1 MKLGLVL
8 FPLIALA
15 QVSVNPLRDQ
25 ITISL
30 PGTLRDVVTDSSGYV
45 YVSGSAPLPESN
57 LWRSV
62 DGGVSFERLSA
73 PPFAVESLQPD
84 PVTPAILYAL
94 GDRLWQ
100 SNDSGLTWRQ
110 IHAERPLQLL
120 IDPTEPRRL
129 AAVTA
134 NRIFVSLDRGEN
146 WQALPNRC
154 APQCDYSPTNAVD
167 SSGSAFLIYSVDGLE
182 LWTEW
187 GRNVQP
193 VAIDNFLPSHSRPYS
208 FIYHPSRPGQAYSLS
223 IVFLYFNVFDGRG
236 QIGGV
241 QPGPSRPIRLF
252 AFPEEPDA
260 IYAISNAGL
269 QRAEKIG
276 QEWKTIG
283 PAGSL
288 NGLVRLPTRCSG
300 TGRLVRIV
308 PEGVVRSEDG
318 GRSWQVTDLPGA
330 EQISSG
336 AGCAIYVR
344 TPSTMRPFLAKL
356 APTGRQIVWSA
367 VLDRDGVNR
376 VARMVVDAS
385 GEVTVLAKGTGTV
398 PWIAKY
404 SATGEEIYTKAMPGL
419 QTASLAADGQGNA
432 YLAGSVQAEGTII
445 KLDGQG
451 QIIYSVGTL
460 RFGLNRP
467 TVVAASTT
475 GEVFVGGAPPPPPNA
490 APGSLLFLSDVL
502 LRLDSSAVQV
512 LARAKSST
520 FFRRFTDLALD
531 GAGALYMNGIAKWN
545 PEDLSIVSETFVPVL
560 GSESNPPPDR
570 FADGVLLH
578 PSLDGQLAVGMLA
591 NPSFPL
597 RHPWLIGAACPIPV
611 AVAHLSSDGTVRMAT
626 NLPGCGG
633 AVAAIDLDGAVYA
646 VDGGGSLYR
655 FPAQDDAAV
664 TISGVKDAFSRD
676 APSFASGAMIS
687 IAGENFGTAR
697 FDLGLESP
705 TLPESLGGVQVLV
718 EGWPSSMFASSP
730 GWALSIPQSCDQIYC
745 SMQIRE
751 GEKLSRAVPVANW
764 LGRAPGLLDSGF
776 GTSSTLGPQMLD
788 GNVRNANGTA
798 NSASNP
804 AAKGAIVTVYL
815 NGRPDGPIYWP
826 ASGSWPMALSTVA
839 ERVDGFAP
847 NLYQAKVRVDG
858 PSGRQ
863 SFWVTT
869 SNSHLR
875 GDARRFSPLVG
886 IYIQ

>member
-1 MKLGLVL
+1 LL
-8 FPLIALA
+8 FPILLQA
-15 QVSVNPLRDQ
+15 QGSVNPLREQ
-25 ITISL
+25 IAITL
-30 PGTLRDVVTDSSGYV
+30 PGTLRDVVTDSNGYV
-45 YVSGSAPLPESN
+45 YISGATPLPGSN
-57 LWRSV
+57 LWRST
-62 DGGVSFERLSA
+62 DGGITFETL
-73 PPFAVESLQPD
+73 PPTPFAVDSLQPD
-84 PVTPAILYAL
+84 PVTPERLYAL
-94 GDRLWQ
+94 GDELWQ
-100 SNDSGLTWRQ
+100 SNDSGVTWRK
-110 IHAERPLQLL
+110 IHGERPLQLL

-154 APQCDYSPTNAVD
+154 APQCGYSSANAVD
-167 SSGSAFLIYSVDGLE
+167 SSGSAFLIDSVEGLE

-187 GRNVQP
+187 GRNRRLVRISSP
-193 VAIDNFLPSHSRPYS
+193 FPYYLRPKS
-208 FIYHPSRPGQAYSLS
+208 FIYHPSLPGQVYSFAGDFFSL
-223 IVFLYFNVFDGRG
+223 DG
-236 QIGGV
+236 IGGDRLTNGV
-241 QPGPSRPIRLF
+241 SPGPSRPIRLF

-308 PEGVVRSEDG
+308 PEGVARSEDG
-318 GRSWQVTDLPGA
+318 GRSWQVTDFPGA

-376 VARMVVDAS
+376 VARMVVDAA

-404 SATGEEIYTKAMPGL
+404 AATGEEIYTKAMPGL
-419 QTASLAADGQGNA
+419 QAVSLAADGQGNA

-451 QIIYSVGTL
+451 QTIYSVGTL
-460 RFGLNRP
+460 RFGLDRP
-467 TVVAASTT
+467 TVVAASAT
-475 GEVFVGGAPPPPPNA
+475 GEVFVGGAPLPPPGAN
-490 APGSLLFLSDVL
+490 PGSLIFLSDVL
-502 LRLDSSAVQV
+502 LRLDSSAVHV
-512 LARAKSST
+512 LARAKFST
-520 FFRRFTDLALD
+520 FRRFRDLALD
-531 GAGALYMNGIAKWN
+531 GAGALYTHFTKWS
-545 PEDLSIVSETFVPVL
+545 PEDLSIIYESSPLQTF
-560 GSESNPPPDR
+560 SDASPPSDR
-570 FADGVLLH
+570 FPDSVFLH
-578 PSLDGQLAVGMLA
+578 PTLDGQLAVGML
-591 NPSFPL
+591 PIRSSSL
-597 RHPWLIGAACPIPV
+597 RHPWLIGAACPTPL
-611 AVAHLSSDGTVRMAT
+611 AVAHLSADGTTVRMAT
-626 NLPGCGG
+626 NLPGCAG

-655 FPAQDDAAV
+655 FPARDDAAV
-664 TISGVKDAFSRD
+664 TISGVQDAFSRD
-676 APSFASGAMIS
+676 APSFVTGAMVS
-687 IAGENFGTAR
+687 ITGENFGAAN
-697 FDLGLESP
+697 FDLGLPSP
-705 TLPESLGGVQVLV
+705 SLPQTLGGVQVLV
-718 EGWPSSMFASSP
+718 EGRPSSMFASSP

-745 SMQIRE
+745 SLQIRD
-751 GEKLSRAVPVANW
+751 GEKLSRAVPVSNW
-764 LGRAPGLLDSGF
+764 LGRAPGLLDRGF
-776 GTSSTLGPQMLD
+776 GTSSTVGPQILD
-788 GNVRNANGTA
+788 GNVRNADGTA

-804 AAKGAIVTVYL
+804 AAKGSTVTVYL
-815 NGRPDGPIYWP
+815 NGKPDGPIYWP
-826 ASGSWPMALSTVA
+826 ASGSWPFALSTVA

-863 SFWVTT
+863 IFWVTISS
-869 SNSHLR
+869 SNLR
-875 GDARRFSPLVG
+875 DAVSRSSPPVG